1 MHAMRLGPGKH
12 LKGLKLAD
20 GCVTP
25 EEFDYFHELIISQ
38 EFSRVGQ
45 RGYGDGMQVR
55 LYRTKTR
62 SGATQVLISGL
73 SLSLPRLSS
82 QEWSLVYRP
91 SSTLAPTN

>member
-45 RGYGDGMQVR
+45 RGYGDGMQVCWLR
-55 LYRTKTR
+55 PFLHC
-62 SGATQVLISGL
+62 L
-73 SLSLPRLSS
+73 SRCH
-82 QEWSLVYRP
+82 
-91 SSTLAPTN
+91 